1 MHAELQMTPWLNL
14 QLCRVF
20 SSLSLTLLPI
30 GPWSLAILLCQQLA
44 AARRWVHPP
53 PRVRCHLRLG
63 DIKVNDK
70 ENSTFNPGNYP

>member
-1 MHAELQMTPWLNL
+1 MIYEEMKTNLCMQMTPWLNL

-44 AARRWVHPP
+44 AARR
-53 PRVRCHLRLG
+53 
-63 DIKVNDK
+63 
-70 ENSTFNPGNYP
+70 

>member
-1 MHAELQMTPWLNL
+1 MIYEDQCMQMTPWLNL

-44 AARRWVHPP
+44 AARR
-53 PRVRCHLRLG
+53 
-63 DIKVNDK
+63 
-70 ENSTFNPGNYP
+70 